1 MNVTL
6 SINTLSVG
14 HFSVDKN
21 LIELNRHWN
30 NEISLWEYFATFSMS
45 FEVYRGSLLHN
56 QLTTRLC
63 ETPNT
68 ELEMFKKNFETHQKI
83 QKFEVGSVFD
93 SWFIIPTSRTSNIKN
108 TENRI
113 LKKFQKWKFF
123 SRRFVNN
130 KIQHS
135 QKNISFYCCVS
146 NIYHLK
152 SSPTERDI

>member
-45 FEVYRGSLLHN
+45 FEVYRGPLLHN

-63 ETPNT
+63 EAPNT

-83 QKFEVGSVFD
+83 QKFEVRSVFD
-93 SWFIIPTSRTSNIKN
+93 S
-108 TENRI
+108 
-113 LKKFQKWKFF
+113 
-123 SRRFVNN
+123 
-130 KIQHS
+130 
-135 QKNISFYCCVS
+135 
-146 NIYHLK
+146 
-152 SSPTERDI
+152 